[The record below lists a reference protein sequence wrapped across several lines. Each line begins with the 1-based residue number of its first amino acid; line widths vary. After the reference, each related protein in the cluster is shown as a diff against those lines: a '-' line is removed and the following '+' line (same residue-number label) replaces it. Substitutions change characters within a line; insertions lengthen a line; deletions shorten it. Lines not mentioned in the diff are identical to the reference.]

1 MVLSVD
7 FVVLPVII
15 AFLTLSNWFFN
26 EVHKVR
32 SSLKICINTICVGA
46 LVISDS
52 QINNDYG
59 HYHSYVTTVNVTDK
73 F

>member
-1 MVLSVD
+1 M
-7 FVVLPVII
+7 F
-15 AFLTLSNWFFN
+15 
-26 EVHKVR
+26 EVHKTSDLNFR
-32 SSLKICINTICVGA
+32 SSLKKLFNTICVGA